1 MYIYAQYST
10 YVHNIVHNIVYNI
23 VHNVVHNIVHMHI
36 LHLVHSTYKLQK

>member
-10 YVHNIVHNIVYNI
+10 YVHNIVHNIVYNK